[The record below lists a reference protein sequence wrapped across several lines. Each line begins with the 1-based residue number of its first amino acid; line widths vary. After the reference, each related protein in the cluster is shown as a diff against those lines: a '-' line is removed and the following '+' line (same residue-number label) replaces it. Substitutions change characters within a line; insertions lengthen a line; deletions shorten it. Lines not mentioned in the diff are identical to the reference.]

1 MLRRPQKGVRDDFR
15 GESINLAQESGAHYR
30 WNVALTAFMRVL
42 ALGWMVLGLLEWW
55 KILAPGKIP
64 LDAMPM
70 ALAVAIVFF
79 AVADLLAAVGLW
91 MATAWGGV
99 LWLFSACAAIIVS
112 LFMPGFR
119 FDGMVALTV
128 NLLLIMIYFILS
140 WQAALE
146 RDN

>member
-1 MLRRPQKGVRDDFR
+1 MLRRAQRNGRDDYR
-15 GESINLAQESGAHYR
+15 GESINLAQDSGAHQR
-30 WNVALTAFMRVL
+30 WNFALTAYMRVL
-42 ALGWMVLGLLEWW
+42 SLGWMVQGLLEWW
-55 KILAPGKIP
+55 KILAPGKIS
-64 LDAMPM
+64 LDALPM
-70 ALAVAIVFF
+70 SLAVAIVFF

-119 FDGMVALTV
+119 FDGTVALTV
-128 NLLLIMIYFILS
+128 NLLLIVIYFVLT

-146 RDN
+146 RDT